1 MKIYEIIKKYE
12 EHFETSISMPFEATP
27 EQLEKFG
34 ADLLKCIERDEKYVP
49 SGVDGVLIQNCLN

>member
-12 EHFETSISMPFEATP
+12 EHFGISISMPFEIES

-34 ADLLKCIERDEKYVP
+34 ADLLKCIE
-49 SGVDGVLIQNCLN
+49 